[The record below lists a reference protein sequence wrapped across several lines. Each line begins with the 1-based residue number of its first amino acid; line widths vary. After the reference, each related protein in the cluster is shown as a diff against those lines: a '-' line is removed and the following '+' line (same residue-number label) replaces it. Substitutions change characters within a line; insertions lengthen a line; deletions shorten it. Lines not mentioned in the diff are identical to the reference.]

1 MTSPAGVTI
10 RSGLQGEVAA
20 LAAVADDAALTLSE
34 AGFTQY
40 GQSCVTL
47 PRVAACHAEG
57 LLWTAVDSADHP
69 LGFVDATIADDNLHI
84 VAITVARANQRRGV
98 GKILMRWAIDHG
110 RWAFFPTI
118 TLTAD
123 AGAPFGA
130 PFYRRLGFV
139 ALAPECLPSD
149 LAAHLRCECALFGPR
164 AERIAMA
171 KVL

>member
-1 MTSPAGVTI
+1 MTGPAGVTI
-10 RSGLQGEVAA
+10 RSGLQGELAA

-34 AGFTQY
+34 AGFTQF

-47 PRVAACHAEG
+47 PRLAACHAEG
-57 LLWTAVDSADHP
+57 LLWTAVDGADHP
-69 LGFVDATIADDNLHI
+69 LGFVAATIADDNLHI
-84 VAITVARANQRRGV
+84 VAIAVARANQRRGI
-98 GKILMRWAIDHG
+98 GRILMRRAIDHG

-139 ALAPECLPSD
+139 ALAPERLPSD
-149 LAAHLRCECALFGPR
+149 LAAHLRCECVLLGPR